1 MMEVLIR
8 DLQDRPF
15 DGDLLEQAAQEAA
28 QVGVE
33 AADAPT
39 ARIPDT
45 VSIAIVDDERIREI
59 NRSFRGTDA
68 TTDVIAFEAE
78 DEPDRLAGEVIVSA
92 DTARRQA
99 EEYEHSMQRE
109 LCLLVA
115 HGVLHVLG
123 YEDYDDQA
131 RARMMALQERALER
145 LEGGSVDLD

>member
-8 DLQDRPF
+8 DLQSHPLDEA
-15 DGDLLEQAAQEAA
+15 LLRDAAMQAAR
-28 QVGVE
+28 VGIE
-33 AADAPT
+33 ADAAPSDT
-39 ARIPDT
+39 LPDT
-45 VSIAIVDDERIREI
+45 VSVAIVDDDRIREI

-78 DEPDRLAGEVIVSA
+78 DEPDRVAGEVIVSA

-99 EEYEHSMQRE
+99 EEYGHSLQRE

-123 YEDYDDQA
+123 YEDHDADA
-131 RARMMALQERALER
+131 RERMMALQEQALGR
-145 LEGGSVDLD
+145 LEGGSTDRG

>member
-8 DLQDRPF
+8 DLQSHPLDEA
-15 DGDLLEQAAQEAA
+15 LLRDAAMQAAH
-28 QVGVE
+28 VGIE
-33 AADAPT
+33 ADAAPSGT
-39 ARIPDT
+39 LPDT
-45 VSIAIVDDERIREI
+45 VSVAIVDDDRIREI

-78 DEPDRLAGEVIVSA
+78 DEPDRVAGEVIVSA

-99 EEYEHSMQRE
+99 EEYGHSLQRE

-123 YEDYDDQA
+123 YEDYDADA
-131 RARMMALQERALER
+131 RERMMALQEQALER
-145 LEGGSVDLD
+145 LEGGSTDRG

>member
-8 DLQDRPF
+8 DLQNHPLDEE
-15 DGDLLEQAAQEAA
+15 LLRDAAMQAARVGLEA
-28 QVGVE
+28 G
-33 AADAPT
+33 DTPSD
-39 ARIPDT
+39 RLPDT
-45 VSIAIVDDERIREI
+45 VSVAIVDDDRIREI

-78 DEPDRLAGEVIVSA
+78 DEPDRVAGEVIVSA

-99 EEYEHSMQRE
+99 AEYGHSPQRE

-123 YEDYDDQA
+123 YEDYDEDA
-131 RARMMALQERALER
+131 RGRMMALQQEALRR
-145 LEGGSVDLD
+145 LEGGSTDLG